1 MAGPRVLH
9 RRAQS
14 LAFAAVSEDA
24 AVETV
29 RREWEDGHRR
39 LEALADDHALYQRLR
54 EQVEVVIDELR
65 RRVGE
70 IFTLAELAGAY
81 GDADRWSRE
90 ALAERGPP
98 RSYRDAALVGD
109 AAFYLYARGASDYRP

>member
-1 MAGPRVLH
+1 MLYGRP
-9 RRAQS
+9 QS
-14 LAFAAVSEDA
+14 LAFRAVPEDA
-24 AVETV
+24 AVETI

-39 LEALADDHALYQRLR
+39 LNELADDDTLYERLMA
-54 EQVEVVIDELR
+54 QVEVVIDELR

-70 IFTLAELAGAY
+70 TFTLAELAGAY
-81 GDADRWSRE
+81 GEADRWGRE
-90 ALAERGPP
+90 ALEERGPP